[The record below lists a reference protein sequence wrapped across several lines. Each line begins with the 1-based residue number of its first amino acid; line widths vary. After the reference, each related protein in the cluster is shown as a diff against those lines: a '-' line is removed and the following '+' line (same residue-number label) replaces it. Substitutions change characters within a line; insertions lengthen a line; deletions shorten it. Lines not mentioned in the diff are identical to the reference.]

1 MGRKLSLLLLITILI
16 SSFTMPA
23 WAAPGNSAPSMETVT
38 IQSSSTSQQN
48 GQSDQQRA
56 AVDYSGPLDPLTG
69 LPVTNSSAEDPSY
82 VVLKE
87 GSFGYDQD
95 RRCFVNVVGSRSFNS
110 NIPNGAIL
118 SVGRH
123 KASFTIPTGL
133 AAKLYCNGELQS
145 EADLTNI
152 TQPGSYILEVSVS
165 NTYDSS
171 SFSFRILDEKTNA
184 ITEFALPSGFAFESV
199 LKEKEAL
206 TPDYQNYTQLL
217 EDGSYEISWSN
228 TEVGQSYTTTFV
240 LDTLAPVLALP
251 EVENGEA
258 HSEVT
263 LTDLEAGAYVV
274 LKEKSTGE
282 TKTITSATTEIKNAG
297 TYHLTVYDA
306 AGNFTEYDFT
316 IHVYFNLSAI
326 AAICLMLAGVAGLAI
341 YSRYIRKHPRVG

>member
-1 MGRKLSLLLLITILI
+1 
-16 SSFTMPA
+16 MPA

-152 TQPGSYILEVSVS
+152 TQPGSYMQ
-165 NTYDSS
+165 
-171 SFSFRILDEKTNA
+171 FSA
-184 ITEFALPSGFAFESV
+184 ITVAESR
-199 LKEKEAL
+199 ECC
-206 TPDYQNYTQLL
+206 
-217 EDGSYEISWSN
+217 
-228 TEVGQSYTTTFV
+228 
-240 LDTLAPVLALP
+240 
-251 EVENGEA
+251 
-258 HSEVT
+258 
-263 LTDLEAGAYVV
+263 
-274 LKEKSTGE
+274 TG
-282 TKTITSATTEIKNAG
+282 
-297 TYHLTVYDA
+297 
-306 AGNFTEYDFT
+306 
-316 IHVYFNLSAI
+316 
-326 AAICLMLAGVAGLAI
+326 
-341 YSRYIRKHPRVG
+341 